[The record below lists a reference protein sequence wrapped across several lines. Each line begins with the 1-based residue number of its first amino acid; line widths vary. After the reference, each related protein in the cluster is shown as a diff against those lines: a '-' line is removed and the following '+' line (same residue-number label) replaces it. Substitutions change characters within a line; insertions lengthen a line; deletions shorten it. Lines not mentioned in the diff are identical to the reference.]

1 MEGGGYMGDV
11 EADAVDDPTVLLEPA
26 NPFDLSEEDLAALA
40 ATITTALP
48 ELKVEVAYDD
58 QFGAGGPWWQVLHLW
73 VAVTFAEAVGYDTLV
88 EICKDWLREQF
99 RTIHGRK
106 RNKLLVV
113 HELESGK
120 EILKVRLDGK
130 ADEYVVQILEDVPR
144 KRPRGRHR
152 REA

>member
-1 MEGGGYMGDV
+1 MGDV
-11 EADAVDDPTVLLEPA
+11 EVDAVGDITVLLEPA
-26 NPFDLSEEDLAALA
+26 NPFDLSEEDLATLVER
-40 ATITTALP
+40 ITTALP
-48 ELKVEVAYDD
+48 DLKVEIAYDD

-73 VAVTFAEAVGYDTLV
+73 VAVTFAEAVGYGTLV
-88 EICKDWLREQF
+88 DICKEWLREQF

-106 RNKLLVV
+106 RGKLLVV

-120 EILKVRLDGK
+120 EILSVRLDTK
-130 ADEYVVQILEDVPR
+130 ADEYVVQVVEDIPR